1 MLNISLHRAFGI
13 QLLGRSKTVSSTKN
27 IIYIH
32 MYIVGLSQLINTNTT
47 LVNVKRIVNTN
58 VQKVTKNIN
67 VFLLRLWA
75 NDNYMY
81 M

>member
-1 MLNISLHRAFGI
+1 
-13 QLLGRSKTVSSTKN
+13 
-27 IIYIH
+27 